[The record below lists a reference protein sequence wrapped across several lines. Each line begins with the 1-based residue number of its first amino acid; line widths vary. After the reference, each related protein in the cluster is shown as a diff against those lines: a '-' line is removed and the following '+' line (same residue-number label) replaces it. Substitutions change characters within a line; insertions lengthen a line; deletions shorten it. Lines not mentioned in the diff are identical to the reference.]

1 MLQSFKMALKS
12 IWGNKMRS
20 FLTMLGIIIGVASVI
35 ILVSIVN
42 GYMSYMTESFAS
54 MGVNQITVNYR
65 SLPSRT
71 IDVEEF
77 YEFYEE
83 NQDLFQGMTPSV
95 SVSATVKHGSD
106 TMDATTVGGYS
117 EDQLSIKGYELSC
130 GRNLLYSDMASRQ
143 KVAVVGAYVAS
154 ELFGSPEKA
163 LGEKIKLNGDNYT
176 VVGVVEQQTESA
188 ADFDDGCTDDFVWIP
203 YSRAAKIARNAVISN
218 YTFTSYDINDTDA
231 CTAALEE
238 FLYSKMKND
247 DLYSVTAMSSL
258 MDTLNDQIAMMSM
271 MLGGIAGIS
280 LLVAGVGV
288 MNIML
293 VSVTE
298 RTREIGIRKALGAK
312 KRVILQQFVI
322 EAAVTSTIGGLAG
335 ILLGSL
341 ASVGIGMLM
350 GIDAPPTVSAVLV
363 SFSVSVGIGL
373 VFGYMPASR
382 AAGLPS
388 TPCGA
393 NKGQRKKV
401 TNAHSWIIMGKDRM
415 IGRYIGNES
424 CRHALR
430 YHC

>member
-35 ILVSIVN
+35 ILVGIVN

-54 MGVNQITVNYR
+54 MGVNQITVSFR
-65 SLPSRT
+65 ALPSRT
-71 IDVEEF
+71 IDVDEF
-77 YEFYEE
+77 YGLYEE

-117 EDQLSIKGYELSC
+117 EDQLAIKGYELSC

-154 ELFGSPEKA
+154 ELFGGPEKA

-176 VVGVVEQQTESA
+176 VVGVVEQQTENA

-218 YTFTSYDINDTDA
+218 YTFTSYDINDTEA

-238 FLYSKMKND
+238 FLYSKMKNE

-341 ASVGIGMLM
+341 ASIGIGTLM
-350 GIDAPPTVSAVLV
+350 GIEAPPTLSSVLV

-382 AAGLPS
+382 AAGLNP
-388 TPCGA
+388 
-393 NKGQRKKV
+393 
-401 TNAHSWIIMGKDRM
+401 ID
-415 IGRYIGNES
+415 
-424 CRHALR
+424 ALR
-430 YHC
+430 SE

>member
-1 MLQSFKMALKS
+1 
-12 IWGNKMRS
+12 MRS

-106 TMDATTVGGYS
+106 TMDA
-117 EDQLSIKGYELSC
+117 IKGYELSC

-218 YTFTSYDINDTDA
+218 YTFTSYDINNTDA

-382 AAGLPS
+382 AAGLNP
-388 TPCGA
+388 
-393 NKGQRKKV
+393 
-401 TNAHSWIIMGKDRM
+401 ID
-415 IGRYIGNES
+415 
-424 CRHALR
+424 ALR
-430 YHC
+430 SE

>member
-117 EDQLSIKGYELSC
+117 EDQLAIKGYELSC

-218 YTFTSYDINDTDA
+218 YTFTSYDINDTEA

-238 FLYSKMKND
+238 FLYSKMKNE

-298 RTREIGIRKALGAK
+298 RTREIGIRKALGAR

-322 EAAVTSTIGGLAG
+322 EAAVTSTIGGIAG

-341 ASVGIGMLM
+341 ASIGIVGLM
-350 GIDAPPTVSAVLV
+350 GIEAPPTLSSVLI

-382 AAGLPS
+382 AAGLNP
-388 TPCGA
+388 
-393 NKGQRKKV
+393 
-401 TNAHSWIIMGKDRM
+401 ID
-415 IGRYIGNES
+415 
-424 CRHALR
+424 ALR
-430 YHC
+430 SE

>member
-117 EDQLSIKGYELSC
+117 EDQLAIKGYELSC

-298 RTREIGIRKALGAK
+298 RTREIGIRKALGAR

-322 EAAVTSTIGGLAG
+322 EAAVTSTIGGIAG

-341 ASVGIGMLM
+341 ASIGIGGLM
-350 GIDAPPTVSAVLV
+350 GIEAPPTLSSVLV

-382 AAGLPS
+382 AAGLNP
-388 TPCGA
+388 
-393 NKGQRKKV
+393 
-401 TNAHSWIIMGKDRM
+401 ID
-415 IGRYIGNES
+415 
-424 CRHALR
+424 ALR
-430 YHC
+430 SE